1 MKNKL
6 KNMKFKKL
14 NFKSIAQMLYTSFL
28 SIVALM
34 IFIIGIS
41 FLSASMTNNKADRI
55 TEEQVPNILL
65 IERMNKNFNKRV
77 EVSYE
82 YLVTNNDARIDQFD
96 ELTAEGNEIET
107 ELLAGPLAEEVE
119 FAIEKTNHWTGDVRK
134 NVLEQNQLGNDLVAD
149 RKSVV

>member
-6 KNMKFKKL
+6 KNIKFKKL

-34 IFIIGIS
+34 IIILVIS
-41 FLSASMTNNKADRI
+41 FLSASMTNKKADRI
-55 TEEQVPNILL
+55 TEEQLPNILL
-65 IERMNKNFNKRV
+65 VESMGDNFNKRV
-77 EVSYE
+77 EVAYE

-119 FAIEKTNHWTGDVRK
+119 FVIEKTNDWTGDVRK
-134 NVLEQNQLGNDLVAD
+134 KIGRASCRERV
-149 RKSVV
+149 